1 MSKLLEGL
9 NPEQARAVVQTEGP
23 LLILAGAGSGKTKT
37 LTHRIAYLI
46 QEKSVFPS
54 NILAVTFTNKAAQ
67 EMRSRLY
74 RLLDDRDAVLPYLGT
89 FHSIAVKVLRSQIT
103 LLGLEPNFTIFD
115 SEDQLGLIKQAIK
128 NLGLTSDKLNPSAV
142 KHQISSAKNEL
153 VTPEVYRQLASSYF
167 TEIVAKIYP
176 EYQKLLRQNQ
186 ALDFDDLLVYVVR
199 VLEEFPDVL
208 KQYQDQF
215 KYILVDEY
223 QDTNKVQYRLVS
235 LLAAKHK
242 NICVVGDDWQS
253 IYSWRG
259 ADYSNILNFQDDW
272 QDTEIIKLEKNYR
285 STQYILD
292 GAHSVIIKNKDRSNK
307 KLYAAAGVGEKIKLN
322 TLYSDKQEAS
332 YILDEITNL
341 HSRGINLNDVAILY
355 RTNAQSRNLEEF
367 FIRYNIPY
375 TIIGGTRFYD
385 RMEVKD
391 ALAYLKILV
400 QPKDTIAF
408 RRASSKPS
416 RGIGEKTLIGINNQL
431 DQAGMNYHDL
441 LQFPDKYGLKGKA
454 LGGIKQLGMILIKYQ
469 SIKDEPLYQILQEIF
484 ELTGLY
490 QFYEDGT
497 SEGHDRVENIKELI
511 SVAKAYSDS
520 SLSDFLSDIALLT
533 DFDNWDSSQEKVNLM
548 TLHSAKG
555 LEFDTVFLIGMEE
568 GLLPHSNSMEEQ
580 SDLEEERRLC
590 YVGMTRAKRSLYLT
604 HTHYRTLYGRPMN
617 NRPSRFIDDID
628 DQVIARDQ
636 GWY

>member
-1 MSKLLEGL
+1 MTKLLEGL
-9 NPEQARAVVQTEGP
+9 NPEQARAVAHTDGP

-37 LTHRIAYLI
+37 LTHRIAYLV
-46 QEKSVFPS
+46 QEKSIFPS

-67 EMRSRLY
+67 EMRTRLY
-74 RLLDDRDAVLPYLGT
+74 RLLDDRDMILPYLGT
-89 FHSIAVKVLRSQIT
+89 FHSIAVKILRSRIS
-103 LLGLEPNFTIFD
+103 LLNFESSFTIFD

-167 TEIVAKIYP
+167 TEVVAKIYP

-186 ALDFDDLLVYVVR
+186 ALDFDDLLVYLVR
-199 VLEEFPDVL
+199 ILEEFPDVL
-208 KQYQDQF
+208 AEYQEQF
-215 KYILVDEY
+215 KYVLVDEY

-272 QDTEIIKLEKNYR
+272 QDTEIIKLERNYR
-285 STQYILD
+285 STQHILD
-292 GAHSVIIKNKDRSNK
+292 GAHSVILKNKDRSDK
-307 KLYAAAGVGEKIKLN
+307 KLYAQAGQGEKIKLS

-332 YILDEITNL
+332 YILDEITRL
-341 HSRGINLNDVAILY
+341 HGRGVDLNDVAILY

-375 TIIGGTRFYD
+375 TIVGGTRFYD

-400 QPKDTIAF
+400 QPKDSVAF
-408 RRASSKPS
+408 RRAISKPS
-416 RGIGEKTLIGINNQL
+416 RGVGDKTLAGINSKL
-431 DQAGMNYHDL
+431 EASHADYHDL
-441 LQFPDKYGLKGKA
+441 IKSPEQYGLKARA
-454 LGGIKQLGMILIKYQ
+454 LAGVKQLGLILGKYQ
-469 SIKDEPLYQILQEIF
+469 SIKSEPLHQVLEEILEM
-484 ELTGLY
+484 TGLY
-490 QFYEDGT
+490 KFYEDGT

-511 SVAKAYSDS
+511 SVAKSYQDS
-520 SLSDFLSDIALLT
+520 NLADFLSDIALLT

-555 LEFDTVFLIGMEE
+555 LEFDTVFLVGMEE
-568 GLLPHSNSMEEQ
+568 GLLPHINSMEEQ

-590 YVGMTRAKRSLYLT
+590 YVGMTRAKQNLYLT

-617 NRPSRFIDDID
+617 NRPSRFLDDLD
-628 DQVIARDQ
+628 DQLVERV
-636 GWY
+636 Y